1 MLHVDA
7 HLVDLSSADKL
18 RIRTFLVPLP
28 LFYMY
33 YNTYY
38 YQCQHLHVI
47 FLIII
52 SSFSRIIKN
61 MDKNNQGAV
70 ASMIKKNHRCGS
82 IFLSFLSRNVFS
94 ISTVFKKGGL

>member
-28 LFYMY
+28 LFYMN

-38 YQCQHLHVI
+38 YQCQHFLEI
-47 FLIII
+47 F
-52 SSFSRIIKN
+52 SY
-61 MDKNNQGAV
+61 
-70 ASMIKKNHRCGS
+70 
-82 IFLSFLSRNVFS
+82 FS
-94 ISTVFKKGGL
+94 IIYKIDRK